1 MRKSPCHPSI
11 PDETRRRL
19 LEAAGEIFAKE
30 GFRRATV
37 REICQHAKA
46 NIAAVNYHFRNKE
59 GLYTAVLQH
68 GMAASL
74 KQHPPDSGVD
84 SSASP
89 ERRLHVFIHSFL
101 QRLLMGTSQG
111 AYARLMVRE
120 MSEPTAA
127 LDVVVREHIR
137 PLSDRLIGIVREIL
151 GPGASEEAVMQNAM
165 SIVGQCVFYRHAEQ
179 VIAKLSPSQKHTP
192 HAVARLAGHITQFS
206 LAGLRAPREAT
217 RESSG

>member
-1 MRKSPCHPSI
+1 MRKLARQESI

-19 LEAAGEIFAKE
+19 LEAAGEFFAQQ

-37 REICQHAKA
+37 REICISAKA

-68 GMAASL
+68 GLAASL
-74 KQHPPDSGVD
+74 KRHPPDSGVD
-84 SSASP
+84 LTASP
-89 ERRLHVFIHSFL
+89 ERRLHAFIHSFL
-101 QRLLMGTSQG
+101 QRLLIGTSQG

-127 LDVVVREHIR
+127 LEVVVREHIR
-137 PLSDRLIGIVREIL
+137 PLSDRLIGIVREIV
-151 GPGASEEAVMQNAM
+151 GPQESEESVMHNAM

-179 VIAKLSPSQKHTP
+179 VIATLAPSQRHTP
-192 HAVARLAGHITQFS
+192 QAVAKLADHITRFS
-206 LAGLRAPREAT
+206 LAGLRALRET
-217 RESSG
+217 TSELPL